1 MIESKRSRI
10 GLDKRGGRPAPVRL
24 PRSRGHGAAAPVV
37 ISPRESRLRHV
48 AAIVDATSRRRPA
61 VSGPMR
67 RWWSPISD
75 WLVVLLDRVALWQ
88 ERSKSRHLLVTMD
101 DHTLRDIGV
110 DRATARHLGGLP
122 FWRE

>member
-1 MIESKRSRI
+1 
-10 GLDKRGGRPAPVRL
+10 
-24 PRSRGHGAAAPVV
+24 
-37 ISPRESRLRHV
+37 
-48 AAIVDATSRRRPA
+48 
-61 VSGPMR
+61 MR